1 MIADAE
7 VPAVPERRRHTAL
20 LLVLA
25 LLIVAVGAIEVTSFA
40 RLVSVTA
47 AAPLTPDQQLAQ
59 AKSAV
64 GFPIHEPA
72 WLPGWATLT
81 SVHYDAR
88 CASCSSGVNSVTLQY
103 GPTSTGDL
111 EIFES
116 DGPVTFRAYYED
128 AQGHS
133 QPMRDT
139 PSQITLNG
147 VPVQVDILTGTM
159 SNGEIREV
167 VLSWSRDGIFY
178 RLTSRDT
185 STYTADPDVLAR
197 IAVSM

>member
-1 MIADAE
+1 MIQHSSAPRAAWRM
-7 VPAVPERRRHTAL
+7 PHRGL
-20 LLVLA
+20 LLALA
-25 LLIVAVGAIEVTSFA
+25 LLVVAVGAVEVTSFV
-40 RLVSVTA
+40 RLVSVTD

-72 WLPGWATLT
+72 WLPGWAALT
-81 SVHYDAR
+81 GVHYYAR
-88 CASCSSGVNSVTLQY
+88 CASCPSGTFVTLWY
-103 GPTSTGDL
+103 GPTMSGNL
-111 EIFES
+111 EITES
-116 DGPVTFRAYYED
+116 DSLITVHASYED
-128 AQGHS
+128 AQGHP

-139 PSQITLNG
+139 PSQITLSG
-147 VPVQVDILTGTM
+147 TPAQVDILTGVM
-159 SNGEIREV
+159 ANGEIREV
-167 VLSWSRDGIFY
+167 ALSWSRDGIFY